1 MTIDELLYVFKGA
14 QAACDV
20 ARDTL
25 NILRQRW
32 SVLPDTTSA
41 PVEKAA
47 WDAFE
52 LAQTHLKNLEQ
63 IRLVAWHLYLEA
75 KGQLTHPT
83 I

>member
-1 MTIDELLYVFKGA
+1 MNTDQLLYDFKAA

-25 NILRQRW
+25 DIQRQRW

-41 PVEKAA
+41 PLEKAA

-52 LAQTHLKNLEQ
+52 LAKDHLKDLEQ
-63 IRLVAWHLYLEA
+63 LRLVAWHNYLA
-75 KGQLTHPT
+75 ARCQLRYPNR
-83 I
+83 